1 MSIYTVEPAKLIQS
15 IAEKLK
21 EYPEIV
27 PPEGSRFWKIAFFK
41 ELAPVEED
49 FWYIRCASLLRKINK
64 FGEIGVNRLRKK
76 YGGRN
81 RKGSGLN
88 HSAKASGKIIRVA
101 LQQLEKA
108 NLIKSKKGARGGY
121 SLGRKPSKIKIG
133 EIIRALEGNT
143 GLVKCMA
150 LGKKGK
156 YHCPRERKCLTKN
169 FWKKIQDSLNSALN
183 SITLADL
190 VKNQ

>member
-1 MSIYTVEPAKLIQS
+1 MSIYTVEPSKLIQS
-15 IAEKLK
+15 IADKLK
-21 EYPEIV
+21 EYPEIA
-27 PPEGSRFWKIAFFK
+27 PPEDSKFWKTAFFK

-108 NLIKSKKGARGGY
+108 NLIEITEKN
-121 SLGRKPSKIKIG
+121 GRKVAKEGLSL
-133 EIIRALEGNT
+133 LERT
-143 GLVKCMA
+143 A
-150 LGKKGK
+150 
-156 YHCPRERKCLTKN
+156 Y
-169 FWKKIQDSLNSALN
+169 
-183 SITLADL
+183 SILRNKD
-190 VKNQ
+190 

>member
-15 IAEKLK
+15 IAETLK

-27 PPEGSRFWKIAFFK
+27 PPEESKFWKTAFFK
-41 ELAPVEED
+41 EIAPVEED

-64 FGEIGVNRLRKK
+64 FKAIGVNRLRKK

-81 RKGSGLN
+81 RSGSGLN

-108 NLIKSKKGARGGY
+108 KLIEKTEKN
-121 SLGRKPSKIKIG
+121 GRKVAKEGHSL
-133 EIIRALEGNT
+133 LERT
-143 GLVKCMA
+143 AYSILR
-150 LGKKGK
+150 KK
-156 YHCPRERKCLTKN
+156 E
-169 FWKKIQDSLNSALN
+169 
-183 SITLADL
+183 
-190 VKNQ
+190 